1 MLIDD
6 FEILLRES
14 LPPVAADILMDALN
28 AANVNQSK
36 VCTNESQLADVSIR
50 INPTKLVEASE
61 LFPNMEPVGW
71 CKDAFF
77 LKERQQFT
85 LDPLFHAGAYYVQ
98 DSSSMFPEL
107 LQNKIKEAIRAGNG
121 AVLDLCAS
129 PGGKS
134 THLISMLSRL
144 QTKEEG
150 EKYSEIEPLI
160 VCNEVVIRRVPPL
173 CDNIAKWG
181 AANVVV
187 TNTSAAHLGSL
198 TGLFD
203 VILADVPCSG
213 EGMFRKSADAVSL
226 WSRKG
231 VDECAALQRSI
242 ISDIWP
248 SLRSGGLLIYSTC
261 TYNHIENGDNVR
273 FIAEELGAEL
283 ISLEDDIITP
293 EGGSIKNWLEKN
305 GVLCLSHGYQFV
317 PGLVRGEGQFFAVLR
332 KRSANSGISSLS
344 VDATKTVQSRKT
356 FIPKSVRKKQINSN
370 RSACQRVNGAA
381 EIACKTHTS
390 VGVMYYGNPDMN
402 FFFEKSSGTIYML
415 PENKELRTKMLN
427 IVAVLSEANPQAYK
441 TVREGRDGGIGST
454 VKMLGV
460 RVGTV
465 KAGKIVPDADFAL
478 SSYLAMCSQ
487 DKNQWAI
494 CADLQDVKTLQRTK
508 FELSFACVHI
518 DRDTALSFLSK
529 DNITPQPDW
538 PRGYILLKYRS
549 LGLGFINNLGTR
561 CNNLYP
567 LMRRILKIPP
577 KTYNPKQEASP
588 ASDLTI

>member
-1 MLIDD
+1 MLTDD

-14 LPPVAADILMDALN
+14 LPSVAADILMDALN

-36 VCTNESQLADVSIR
+36 VYTKDSRLADASIR
-50 INPTKLVEASE
+50 INPAKLDKASE
-61 LFPNMEPVGW
+61 LFSDMEPVGW

-107 LQNKIKEAIRAGNG
+107 LQTKIKDVLSAGNG

-144 QTKEEG
+144 QT
-150 EKYSEIEPLI
+150 EPLI
-160 VCNEVVIRRVPPL
+160 VCNETVAKRVPPL

-181 AANVVV
+181 AANVIV
-187 TNTSAAHLGSL
+187 TSTSAAHLGSL
-198 TGLFD
+198 TGFFD
-203 VILADVPCSG
+203 VVLADVPCSG
-213 EGMFRKSADAVSL
+213 EGMFRKSADAVSG

-231 VDECAALQRSI
+231 VEECAALQRSI
-242 ISDIWP
+242 IRDIWP
-248 SLRSGGLLIYSTC
+248 ALRNGGLLIYSTC
-261 TYNHIENGDNVR
+261 TYNHIENVDNVR
-273 FIAEELGAEL
+273 FIAEELGAEFMP
-283 ISLEDDIITP
+283 LENDM
-293 EGGSIKNWLEKN
+293 K
-305 GVLCLSHGYQFV
+305 VLHLSHGYQFV

-332 KRSANSGISSLS
+332 KRAANSSMASHTVNS
-344 VDATKTVQSRKT
+344 TKTVQSRKILT
-356 FIPKSVRKKQINSN
+356 PKCVGKKQMSSN
-370 RSACQRVNGAA
+370 QCGYA
-381 EIACKTHTS
+381 HTS
-390 VGVMYYGNPDMN
+390 VGVMYGGNLGID

-415 PENKELRTKMLN
+415 PADKNLQERMLK
-427 IVAVLSEANPQAYK
+427 VAQVLGSK
-441 TVREGRDGGIGST
+441 TASCI
-454 VKMLGV
+454 KMLGV
-460 RVGTV
+460 RVGV
-465 KAGKIVPDADFAL
+465 IKAGKIIPDADFAL
-478 SSYLAMCSQ
+478 SSYVAKYSKDKDRLAISIDIQ
-487 DKNQWAI
+487 NI
-494 CADLQDVKTLQRTK
+494 KTLQLSK
-508 FELSFACVHI
+508 AELSFAFVHV

-567 LMRRILKIPP
+567 LMRRILKVPP
-577 KTYNPKQEASP
+577 KTYSPKQEASP